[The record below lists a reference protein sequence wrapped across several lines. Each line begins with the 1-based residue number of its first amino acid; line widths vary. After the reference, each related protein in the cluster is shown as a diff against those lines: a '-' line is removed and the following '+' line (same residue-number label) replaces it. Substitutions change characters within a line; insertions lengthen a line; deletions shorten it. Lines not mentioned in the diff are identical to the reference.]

1 MSLSPSIRLLALQR
15 TRALVAFAL
24 GILVFFTYQSRPR
37 KRDPN
42 PVGINNVS
50 TSNKTSDDDP
60 QLLLAKADHFYWLNN
75 PSKAAPLYTRAEKL
89 FADKGNQRSEI
100 YARVGRLRSNAET
113 MSFDEL
119 ARLLNEQ
126 LQDPIVRGDRK
137 LRLWCL
143 IAKGYTD
150 IEIDYRATK
159 RDWLEAQVGEKQWV
173 TRASGELGLVAF
185 LEGNPTRAARLLG
198 GALLSTM
205 ASGDIGGQI
214 RFLELLGRGFEEVNR
229 HAEALRFFDR
239 AIKLAVAE
247 KDSGLPFM
255 AYEGKAQAL
264 IATGKA
270 SSAKRVLEDA
280 LMQARSQ
287 EKGSHDVQLL
297 ILLGNLAAQ
306 MGDKKQAIEYLE
318 AAGQFAIRDHLYRM
332 EADAMFECRSSIA
345 TTAIWLPQTRVLP
358 RVLQPACGLAIAITC
373 LAT

>member
-50 TSNKTSDDDP
+50 TSNKTSDNDP

-159 RDWLEAQVGEKQWV
+159 RDWLNVSEAGLDREVTEPQVPV
-173 TRASGELGLVAF
+173 LV
-185 LEGNPTRAARLLG
+185 
-198 GALLSTM
+198 
-205 ASGDIGGQI
+205 
-214 RFLELLGRGFEEVNR
+214 
-229 HAEALRFFDR
+229 
-239 AIKLAVAE
+239 LA
-247 KDSGLPFM
+247 
-255 AYEGKAQAL
+255 GK
-264 IATGKA
+264 
-270 SSAKRVLEDA
+270 
-280 LMQARSQ
+280 
-287 EKGSHDVQLL
+287 
-297 ILLGNLAAQ
+297 
-306 MGDKKQAIEYLE
+306 
-318 AAGQFAIRDHLYRM
+318 
-332 EADAMFECRSSIA
+332 
-345 TTAIWLPQTRVLP
+345 
-358 RVLQPACGLAIAITC
+358 
-373 LAT
+373 